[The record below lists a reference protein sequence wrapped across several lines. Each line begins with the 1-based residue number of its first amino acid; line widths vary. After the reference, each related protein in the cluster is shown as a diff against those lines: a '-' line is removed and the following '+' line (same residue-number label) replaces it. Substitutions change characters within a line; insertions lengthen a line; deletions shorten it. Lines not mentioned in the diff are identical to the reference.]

1 MHPRAP
7 TTAVYVSSP
16 LPSISLLNRNQR
28 NHDTQLCKTFPLQ
41 AQRRWFIRQN
51 GQKIQMTIHFFHQLF
66 LHFCQDWLADLT
78 QSGWTKYK
86 MCLNINTNFEM
97 RFSHCIKHITITIM
111 TDLFFF
117 HRKGG
122 SELDN
127 LREVYKFSG
136 QCAVWPKG
144 VSLRCE
150 KEFLAWLQGARPGG
164 EGPAVR
170 RLVPFTLA
178 LISKPRP
185 SQLQI
190 HCQFS
195 ADPHVPGIY
204 SCKINQY
211 WTSMILNSPSSTGSP
226 LHLKVE
232 RSSGVHFGTCGE
244 LGGTVCNTQC
254 LVWFHTNFRCW
265 HTFVVYC
272 KCIPLLMHPIQPSCY
287 LSGNQCIKT
296 S

>member
-1 MHPRAP
+1 MSQYKIQILRC
-7 TTAVYVSSP
+7 VSP
-16 LPSISLLNRNQR
+16 LHKAYY
-28 NHDTQLCKTFPLQ
+28 NHNYD
-41 AQRRWFIRQN
+41 R
-51 GQKIQMTIHFFHQLF
+51 
-66 LHFCQDWLADLT
+66 
-78 QSGWTKYK
+78 SV
-86 MCLNINTNFEM
+86 
-97 RFSHCIKHITITIM
+97 
-111 TDLFFF
+111 FF

-127 LREVYKFSG
+127 LREFYKFSG
-136 QCAVWPKG
+136 HCAVWPKA

-164 EGPAVR
+164 EGSAVR

-296 S
+296 SSKKTSQKHLHIWYAVTWIGLNHYIWFNTGTWLK